1 MLCQDD
7 FAMCFFEMMCKTFGI
22 YEVRGRRSST
32 PADRGQSQ
40 QQQEKRVA
48 DSKGGRRRRYE
59 KEKVP
64 TIITLDS
71 HFTSNDNKIA
81 ES

>member
-1 MLCQDD
+1 
-7 FAMCFFEMMCKTFGI
+7 
-22 YEVRGRRSST
+22 VRRRSST

-40 QQQEKRVA
+40 KQQEKRVA
-48 DSKGGRRRRYE
+48 DSKGRRRRHE
-59 KEKVP
+59 KEEVH